1 MITRHTIPQK
11 LWAGVR
17 SRQAWQA
24 AGVVAVLTG
33 IVLLVTLLTPYKAPQ
48 QSYFYDAGDQ
58 SPSTTYLR
66 ATIIE
71 VTDDAWLVTLRDG
84 PQTGAMVEVQVPTD
98 ATRPVLSVDDS
109 IVVGQLGQDA
119 SFQFIDTVRLGALAV
134 VVAVFV
140 GAVMLIGRRRGAMSL
155 VGLGVSV
162 VIIGWYIVPLI
173 VAGHSAFWVS
183 ISGAYLIAVSSIF
196 IAHGVRRRTVISVV
210 CIAAIL
216 AVVVLMALAAV
227 SLTSLSGLSSEAAYY
242 LAMDME
248 QLNMQGILIGGIV
261 IATLGVLDDIV
272 TAQVAA
278 VEELHKANP
287 KFTRRQLYSSAA
299 SVGSEHIASLV
310 NTLALAYAGASLPI
324 IIQLVQS
331 SGVSTFLLFNGEY
344 IATEVVRTVVASTG
358 LVLAVPIATLTATM
372 VYKRLVQ

>member
-1 MITRHTIPQK
+1 MVKRQDIPRR
-11 LWAGVR
+11 LWAGAR
-17 SRQAWQA
+17 SRHAWQA
-24 AGVVAVLTG
+24 AIVIAVLTG
-33 IVLLVTLLTPYKAPQ
+33 IVLVATLLTPYKTPQ
-48 QSYFYDAGDQ
+48 QLYFYD
-58 SPSTTYLR
+58 SSEHSYSTTYFR
-66 ATIIE
+66 AT
-71 VTDDAWLVTLRDG
+71 VTAVHDDTLLVELRDG
-84 PQTGAMVEVQVPTD
+84 LQSGLTVEVQTPTSID
-98 ATRPVLSVDDS
+98 KSELSVDDD
-109 IVVGQLGQDA
+109 IIVGQLGQDIEYR
-119 SFQFIDTVRLGALAV
+119 FVDIFRLVGLVV

-140 GAVMLIGRRRGAMSL
+140 GTVVLIGRRRGAMSL

-162 VIIGWYIVPLI
+162 IIIGWYIVPLI
-173 VAGHSAFWVS
+173 LAGHSAFWVS

-196 IAHGVRRRTVISVV
+196 IAHGVRLRTVISVA

-216 AVVVLMALAAV
+216 AIVVLMAIAAV
-227 SLTSLSGLSSEAAYY
+227 SLTSLSGLGNEAAYY

-248 QLNMQGILIGGIV
+248 HLNMQGILIGGIV

-287 KFTRRQLYSSAA
+287 KFTVKQLYSSAA
-299 SVGSEHIASLV
+299 SVGGEHIASLV

-324 IIQLVQS
+324 IIQMVQS

-358 LVLAVPIATLTATM
+358 LVLAVPIATLTATFI
-372 VYKRLVQ
+372 YKRLV